1 MKKKFLKVLTIIL
14 LLSLVGAGGYY
25 AYKNKTTKTS
35 VSAAKYALG
44 KVTKT
49 KLDITVEAT
58 GTVTGADEVNVFSSN
73 TGTVQDMIAK
83 LGGAVNKGDLFC
95 KIDDDTTNQAVE
107 NARISLQHSYLEL
120 QALKNQLDDLSI
132 KAPIDGKIKAVY
144 AGVGDDIASIK
155 STYGG
160 MAMMVVGDGS
170 LETAVPFPSSGK
182 VAEVYASAGQSV
194 KKGDVLFKLDPKTI
208 NNNIAQK
215 ENDIKLAEKN
225 LKDKEETL
233 SKSTI
238 STPISGIVT
247 TLSVKNGEIV
257 TNEKLIATITDTSKM
272 QVTLA
277 VDELDINKVQI
288 GQTTTV
294 KIDDIEGKN
303 FTGTV
308 ESIAQSGT
316 TTNNVTT
323 YNVVVTIDNPEGV
336 KIGMNANVSIA
347 VQSKADVLTVPVEAI
362 IEKNGKKYVMVRDTQ
377 KSSSSNSSNNKRA
390 SNNAA
395 PGKLVEVKT
404 GLKNKTL
411 VEIISGVTEGET
423 VMTELSNSTNT
434 NTNSNKNRTTQGSG
448 SGMRSSGM
456 GSAPGK

>member
-1 MKKKFLKVLTIIL
+1 MKERVLKVLPIIL
-14 LLSLVGAGGYY
+14 LIFLVGAGGYY
-25 AYKNKTTKTS
+25 AYKKKTTKTA
-35 VSAAKYALG
+35 VSSTKYSLS

-49 KLDITVEAT
+49 NLDITVEAT
-58 GTVTGADEVNVFSSN
+58 GTVTGADAVNVYSSN
-73 TGTVQDMIAK
+73 TGAIQGMTAK

-95 KIDDDTTNQAVE
+95 KIDDDTNQQAVE
-107 NARISLQHSYLEL
+107 NAKISLQRSYLEL
-120 QALKNQLDDLSI
+120 QALKNQLDDLSVT
-132 KAPIDGKIKAVY
+132 APIDGKIKAVY
-144 AGVGDDIASIK
+144 AEVGDDIASIK

-160 MAMMVVGDGS
+160 MAMITVGTDNA

-182 VAEVYASAGQSV
+182 VAEVYVSAGQGV
-194 KKGDVLFKLDPKTI
+194 KKGDVLFKLDAKTL
-208 NNNIAQK
+208 NNTIAQK

-238 STPISGIVT
+238 TTPISGIVT

-277 VDELDINKVQI
+277 VDELDINKVQV

-294 KIDDIEGKN
+294 KIDDIENKT

-323 YNVVVTIDNPEGV
+323 YDVVVTINNPENV
-336 KIGMNANVSIA
+336 KIGMNANVTIA
-347 VQSKADVLTVPVEAI
+347 VQSKSNVLTVPVEAI
-362 IEKNGKKYVMVRDTQ
+362 VEKNGKKYVMVQDTQ
-377 KSSSSNSSNNKRA
+377 KSSSSNKKTSNNITA
-390 SNNAA
+390 
-395 PGKLVEVKT
+395 GKLVEVKT

-411 VEIISGVTEGET
+411 IEITSGITEGQV
-423 VMTELSNSTNT
+423 VMTELSESTSTSTKSSKSKNSQ
-434 NTNSNKNRTTQGSG
+434 SGGMQGG
-448 SGMRSSGM
+448 GM
-456 GSAPGK
+456 GGPPGM